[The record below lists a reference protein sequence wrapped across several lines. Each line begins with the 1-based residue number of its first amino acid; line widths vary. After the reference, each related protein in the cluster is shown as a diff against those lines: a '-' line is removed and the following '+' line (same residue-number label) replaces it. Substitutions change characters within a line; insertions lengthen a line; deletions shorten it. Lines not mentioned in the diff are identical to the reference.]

1 VVAVS
6 LIGRR
11 WGVAA
16 AGLFGGLPVVAGPI
30 LLLLT
35 VIHGRHFGSE
45 SAAGTVL
52 GLGALTMFVLIYG
65 HVARIAGPGW
75 SVCAGWAGFLA
86 AVGLLSLVHPPR
98 GVAFAAVGAGFLGG
112 LFLLPDPHL
121 PPATPESL
129 PWWDL
134 PARGLATAALV
145 MALTAASGKL
155 GPGLSGL
162 LAPFPIVT
170 AVLAMF
176 TQAQLGFEQLI
187 VLLRNF
193 LAGFYGFAT
202 FCLVVAVC
210 LPSMAVLPAFAL
222 AVVAAVAVQA
232 AGFPLRRRIGLL
244 PR

>member
-1 VVAVS
+1 
-6 LIGRR
+6 
-11 WGVAA
+11 
-16 AGLFGGLPVVAGPI
+16 
-30 LLLLT
+30 
-35 VIHGRHFGSE
+35 
-45 SAAGTVL
+45 
-52 GLGALTMFVLIYG
+52 
-65 HVARIAGPGW
+65 
-75 SVCAGWAGFLA
+75 
-86 AVGLLSLVHPPR
+86 
-98 GVAFAAVGAGFLGG
+98 
-112 LFLLPDPHL
+112 
-121 PPATPESL
+121 
-129 PWWDL
+129 
-134 PARGLATAALV
+134 